1 MNIEKLILNK
11 KIKLEILGEDE
22 FMSIMIHLE
31 KILIFHGE
39 ELNRRHFSI
48 DEEVN
53 SKKRRVII
61 KYTLEIISFIYKK
74 KYLANMVSGYSE

>member
-61 KYTLEIISFIYKK
+61 KSTLEIISFIYKK

>member
-11 KIKLEILGEDE
+11 KIKLELLGEDE
-22 FMSIMIHLE
+22 FMSMMLHLE

-39 ELNRRHFSI
+39 ELNRKHFSI
-48 DEEVN
+48 EEEQN

-61 KYTLEIISFIYKK
+61 KSTLEIFSFVYKK
-74 KYLANMVSGYSE
+74 KYLANMV

>member
-22 FMSIMIHLE
+22 FMTIMIHLE

-61 KYTLEIISFIYKK
+61 KSTLEIISFIYNK

>member
-22 FMSIMIHLE
+22 FMSIMIHLK

-61 KYTLEIISFIYKK
+61 KSTLEIISFIYKK

>member
-61 KYTLEIISFIYKK
+61 KSTLEIISFIYKK
-74 KYLANMVSGYSE
+74 KYLATMVSGYSE

>member
-11 KIKLEILGEDE
+11 KIKLEMLGEDE

-31 KILIFHGE
+31 KILILHGE
-39 ELNRRHFSI
+39 DLNKRNVSI
-48 DEEVN
+48 EEEIN

-61 KYTLEIISFIYKK
+61 RSTMETISFIYKK